1 MLFWDVPECGLG
13 LGCKLGLD
21 DFGAAKRVQGIKM
34 STMRLA
40 VAVASFALMSA
51 GASAQVGF
59 RIGGGGIGL
68 GIQTLPLLGG
78 QDRSNNVERY
88 RAPQRTDRV
97 QRRRNSDDDDVKT
110 AKKTPAPEESKEAKS
125 RNENSSI
132 VTIGSD
138 HDKTTPVTEQRK
150 TDLAKSDKSKSSN
163 ENSTIATIA
172 STTTEPVK
180 VPVTNGEAVATCKRY
195 LPTAG
200 QTVTVPCD

>member
-1 MLFWDVPECGLG
+1 
-13 LGCKLGLD
+13 
-21 DFGAAKRVQGIKM
+21 M

-51 GASAQVGF
+51 GASGQVGF

-68 GIQTLPLLGG
+68 GIQTLPLRGG
-78 QDRSNNVERY
+78 QERSSNVERY

-97 QRRRNSDDDDVKT
+97 QRRRNSNDDDVKT
-110 AKKTPAPEESKEAKS
+110 AKKTPALEESKEAKS
-125 RNENSSI
+125 QNENSSI

-163 ENSTIATIA
+163 ENSTIASVA
-172 STTTEPVK
+172 SSATANADPVK
-180 VPVTNGEAVATCKRY
+180 GQLSKRVDTDASGKTVATCKRY
-195 LPTAG
+195 FPTVG
-200 QTVTVPCD
+200 QTITVPCDQ